1 MCLNAHRTT
10 ANAHRTT
17 ANAHRTTKSAHR
29 NFNAVHFSD
38 TIGENDLLSWKV
50 GKALKSLV
58 KTAAVAGIAGA
69 LFNQIG
75 MFLPWLLGPMLAVL
89 LLRQFTEQEF
99 YWPKIFRTIGLL
111 LLGIQ
116 IGSSFTRD
124 AVLLMWVDLPYMAFM
139 TVSVILAALLLG
151 LLFRKMA
158 GETMA
163 TSLLGSMPGGLS
175 QMVLISEEVESA
187 NVAVVLMMQTFRI
200 FLVVTTVPFLTTF
213 IAQGEFSGVEEK
225 AFSFSPGAFLIAFAI
240 GAVIYAAMKR
250 ISFPAAELMAPVL
263 TMAIVQTVTSSE
275 LIEMPAFLVI
285 IAQILIGTH
294 LGLQLGKLREN
305 MNIRLA
311 AAIVVNNVLLIAFT
325 VFIALLLSKWLPS
338 YPFLDFF
345 LSAAPGGMA
354 EMSITALA
362 AGADVALITSFH
374 LFRLFFILL
383 LAAPVAA
390 FVVKKLDAKMKN

>member
-1 MCLNAHRTT
+1 M
-10 ANAHRTT
+10 
-17 ANAHRTTKSAHR
+17 K
-29 NFNAVHFSD
+29 
-38 TIGENDLLSWKV
+38 LL
-50 GKALKSLV
+50 L
-58 KTAAVAGIAGA
+58 KTAFIAVVAGF
-69 LFNQIG
+69 LFSQIG

-89 LLRQFTEQEF
+89 LLRQFTELEF
-99 YWPKIFRTIGLL
+99 YWPKLFRTAGLL
-111 LLGIQ
+111 LLGVQ

-139 TVSVILAALLLG
+139 TVSVIIVALLLG

-158 GETMA
+158 NETTA
-163 TSLLGSMPGGLS
+163 TSMLGSMPGGLS

-187 NVAVVLMMQTFRI
+187 NVTVVLMMQTFRI

-213 IAQGEFSGVEEK
+213 IAQGEFSDLEEN
-225 AFSFSPGAFLIAFAI
+225 AFSFSPGAFILALTI
-240 GAVIYAAMKR
+240 GAVLYAGMKR

-263 TMAIVQTVTSSE
+263 IMAIVQTVTSSE
-275 LIEMPAFLVI
+275 LIEMPPFLII

-294 LGLQLGKLREN
+294 LGLQMGRLREN
-305 MNIRLA
+305 MSFRLA
-311 AAIVVNNVLLIAFT
+311 AAIAVNNVLLIAFS
-325 VFIALLLSKWLPS
+325 VFIAYLLAKWLPA

-354 EMSITALA
+354 EMGITALA

-390 FVVKKLDAKMKN
+390 YAVKKLDAKMKN